1 MLDIKSIEI
10 VSKNVEEYNGRIHTL
25 ASHMPMMEESEFN
38 ALVNSIAEVGQID
51 PIFEYRGL
59 VVDGRNRLN
68 ALRKLGIG
76 SVLVQKL
83 PHKTSKEDLILLINA
98 KEARRK
104 QSKLQ
109 LAISGYH
116 IWMQTGDRQED
127 VARRIGVSSESIRK
141 VKELVSKLGMSQEV
155 LNQLHNGGAFMLDAS
170 KGIVTTKLDSVYNYY
185 VRASKNVS
193 ALVPKESNE
202 EPMKQEDYAMKQAI
216 LMMLKGKDKKLLVSI
231 HTALIEMINN

>member
-1 MLDIKSIEI
+1 MVDVKSIEI
-10 VSKNVEEYNGRIHTL
+10 VCKNVEEYDGRIHSL

-38 ALVNSIAEVGQID
+38 ALVNSIAEVGQIE

-59 VVDGRNRLN
+59 VLDGRNRLN

-83 PHKTSKEDLILLINA
+83 PHKTSKEELILLVNA

-104 QSKLQ
+104 QSKMQ

-116 IWMQTGDRQED
+116 IWMKTGDRQDD
-127 VARRIGVSSESIRK
+127 VARRIGVSAESIRK
-141 VKELVSKLGMSQEV
+141 VKEMVSKLGMSQEV
-155 LNQLHNGGAFMLDAS
+155 LNSLHNGNPFMLDAS
-170 KGIVTTKLDSVYNYY
+170 KGITTTKLDSVYNHY
-185 VRASKNVS
+185 VRSSKQTH
-193 ALVPKESNE
+193 LVPKPSES

-216 LMMLKGKDKKLLVSI
+216 LMMLQGKDKKLLISI
-231 HTALIEMINN
+231 QNALLEMINN